1 MSDMKTRMIGLVAF
15 GMLGLLLGS
24 GTGIVGGVFGAV
36 AGLFVFGAIGA
47 VYGWSAGPDIAKF
60 IANFLKRK
68 E

>member
-1 MSDMKTRMIGLVAF
+1 MRDMKARIIGLIAF

-60 IANFLKRK
+60 IVQFLRRK
-68 E
+68 